1 MSFPRDARHAKEG
14 VDMTKQSDLL
24 EAVSVADRVGEL
36 QFTVGQVC
44 RMAGITKMQ
53 LDYWT
58 ERGSIPTQGKKQR
71 LYDAAAVET
80 VMLIKQAR
88 DLGIR
93 CQRRDRGVEGL
104 SGPPGGDGRAW
115 PAPRRC
121 LIALRSRNVDLQ
133 AVCRGA
139 ARGPGVGGHRDADR
153 GARRRLGRE
162 APCCGGDRE
171 AGHGGTARACA
182 LGGRGIATPVQAD
195 PGPVPARRTRSRCC
209 STSARTSAPTAPRSG
224 GRS

>member
-1 MSFPRDARHAKEG
+1 
-14 VDMTKQSDLL
+14 MTKQSDLL

-88 DLGIR
+88 DLGF
-93 CQRRDRGVEGL
+93 DVN
-104 SGPPGGDGRAW
+104 A
-115 PAPRRC
+115 A
-121 LIALRSRNVDLQ
+121 IAASKDFQ
-133 AVCRGA
+133 ARQA
-139 ARGPGVGGHRDADR
+139 STADR
-153 GARRRLGRE
+153 GQLRVA
-162 APCCGGDRE
+162 A
-171 AGHGGTARACA
+171 
-182 LGGRGIATPVQAD
+182 
-195 PGPVPARRTRSRCC
+195 
-209 STSARTSAPTAPRSG
+209 
-224 GRS
+224 